1 MYYSDHPLMTIEHAG
16 PLVMAKSSSY
26 LSSTPATS
34 MYIQV
39 HLVQGES
46 TMTDDSNVSLEISM
60 QYEQSWN
67 TPLDA

>member
-1 MYYSDHPLMTIEHAG
+1 
-16 PLVMAKSSSY
+16 MAESSSH
-26 LSSTPATS
+26 LNSAPATS